1 MHASLPGNSCLQI
14 VCKKKSCLTDSTDKI
29 PTRNKTLIG
38 STVIW
43 RKIFLMYGNM
53 ITELCI
59 DAFFYDIEAFINEK
73 IGKPPKDKQMII
85 ENLFYWNRCLLF
97 VGKSDVIDMTNDI
110 WWMKIRLIVLIC
122 EYGQITLRN
131 QFIKYIHTKSSL

>member
-1 MHASLPGNSCLQI
+1 M
-14 VCKKKSCLTDSTDKI
+14 

-43 RKIFLMYGNM
+43 RKIFWMYENM

-59 DAFFYDIEAFINEK
+59 NAFFYDIEAFINEK

-85 ENLFYWNRCLLF
+85 ENLFYC
-97 VGKSDVIDMTNDI
+97 I
-110 WWMKIRLIVLIC
+110 
-122 EYGQITLRN
+122 ITLIDAYYLWEN
-131 QFIKYIHTKSSL
+131 LM